1 MILKKK
7 YNKNRVS
14 QPTNS
19 FLTRF
24 SFMIVTRC
32 DNIMLQK
39 NRKWQNFVHL
49 HKKIYRNYYGI
60 PVWIFDSVCDIMN
73 MISIIQKKGWSDR

>member
-14 QPTNS
+14 QLTNS

-24 SFMIVTRC
+24 SFMIMIVIRC
-32 DNIMLQK
+32 DNIKISNFIPLNGISVYISHSSLQTEDCA
-39 NRKWQNFVHL
+39 RILIH
-49 HKKIYRNYYGI
+49 
-60 PVWIFDSVCDIMN
+60 
-73 MISIIQKKGWSDR
+73 

>member
-24 SFMIVTRC
+24 SFMIMIVIRC
-32 DNIMLQK
+32 DNIKLQK
-39 NRKWQNFVHL
+39 KPKVAKLCILAQKNIQELLW
-49 HKKIYRNYYGI
+49 YS
-60 PVWIFDSVCDIMN
+60 SVDI
-73 MISIIQKKGWSDR
+73 

>member
-24 SFMIVTRC
+24 SFMIMIVIRC
-32 DNIMLQK
+32 DNIKLQK

-60 PVWIFDSVCDIMN
+60 PV
-73 MISIIQKKGWSDR
+73 

>member
-14 QPTNS
+14 QLTNS

-24 SFMIVTRC
+24 SFMIVIRC
-32 DNIMLQK
+32 DNIKLKIKPKVAKLCILAQK
-39 NRKWQNFVHL
+39 NIQELLCYSGV
-49 HKKIYRNYYGI
+49 
-60 PVWIFDSVCDIMN
+60 DI
-73 MISIIQKKGWSDR
+73 

>member
-24 SFMIVTRC
+24 SFMIMIVIRC
-32 DNIMLQK
+32 DNIKLQK
-39 NRKWQNFVHL
+39 NRRWQNFVHL
-49 HKKIYRNYYGI
+49 HKKYTGI
-60 PVWIFDSVCDIMN
+60 TMVFRCRYLMQYVI
-73 MISIIQKKGWSDR
+73 